1 MKKYSGPEEG
11 KKHEKSE
18 PYAMAKKEGDTGRK
32 MMPKRK
38 MKGKR

>member
-18 PYAMAKKEGDTGRK
+18 PYAMAKKEGDSRK
-32 MMPKRK
+32 LMPKRK